1 MIWFDLEIKSYVWNL
16 WWKYRIWIDL
26 EINSYV
32 WSSLTK
38 IDLISFNYFT
48 FLPLQEKNHKDST
61 LIFKSVFSL
70 VFFFSSHFHYG
81 RLTSNFLVIFF
92 CLNKFLNQKWKFWR
106 IYATKHLVEDRNYL
120 CGNLSWYVEN
130 LVGPAGIYTLSMKM
144 QHFRCFSSYDMI
156 INVRVVGK
164 SSCKTHC

>member
-32 WSSLTK
+32 WSSLTLELIWFPLIILHFYPCKRK
-38 IDLISFNYFT
+38 IIKIVPSFSNLF
-48 FLPLQEKNHKDST
+48 FLG
-61 LIFKSVFSL
+61 
-70 VFFFSSHFHYG
+70 FFFSSHFHYG

-106 IYATKHLVEDRNYL
+106 ICATKHLVEDRNYL
-120 CGNLSWYVEN
+120 WKSIMIRRKPGGSGWHIYIIYEN
-130 LVGPAGIYTLSMKM
+130 ATL
-144 QHFRCFSSYDMI
+144 
-156 INVRVVGK
+156 
-164 SSCKTHC
+164 